1 VSVLGRYLQVSMMSV
16 FAVRDAEAS
25 DLEAMRAIYND
36 VLVGST
42 AIFSD
47 VLRTAEEQVRWYTDR
62 RAQSWPV
69 LVACV
74 DGELVGFAS
83 YGPFRSW
90 PGYRHTVENSIYL
103 KPSARGRGFGKRLLA
118 ALLERARSQGLHAVI
133 AGIDGGNEISM
144 RLHEKLGFKKVGH
157 LQQVGR
163 KFERWLDLV
172 FFERVFDATDRPD
185 LASH

>member
-1 VSVLGRYLQVSMMSV
+1 MSA
-16 FAVRDAEAS
+16 FEIRDAEAN

-36 VLVGST
+36 VLATST

-47 VLRTAEEQVRWYTDR
+47 VLRTEDEQERWFADR

-74 DGELVGFAS
+74 EGSVVGYAS

-103 KPSARGRGFGKRLLA
+103 TPSARGRGLGKRLLGT
-118 ALLERARSQGLHAVI
+118 LLERADAQGLHAVI
-133 AGIDGGNEISM
+133 AGIDGDNEVSM

-172 FFERVFDATDRPD
+172 FYERLIADRG
-185 LASH
+185 